1 MERFSTLLF
10 IFSTVTNYVTKL
22 LLAQFKLHYQIPNY
36 LHSSWVILVLL
47 SSVAGAVV
55 VYQSLPEGIVHHHS
69 NNTTNCGL
77 QILDIFQGSSL
88 ASFSTGKFPSTRK
101 SITMDNCAQLQ
112 PISEEMFHCNNNAL
126 EELFISRVP
135 NLKIIPDCFYNLKD
149 VRIEKCEN
157 LDLQPHL
164 LRNLTSLASL
174 QITNCQNIKVPL
186 SEWGLARLTSLRTL
200 TIGGI
205 FQEAT
210 SFSNHHHLFLLPT
223 TLVELC
229 ISSFQ
234 NLESLAFLSL
244 QTLTSLRKLY
254 VFQCP
259 KLQSFIP
266 RDGLADMLSE
276 LYIRD
281 CPLLIQRFSKEKG
294 EHWLK
299 FAHIPCVKI
308 DGKLILEQ

>member
-1 MERFSTLLF
+1 M
-10 IFSTVTNYVTKL
+10 
-22 LLAQFKLHYQIPNY
+22 
-36 LHSSWVILVLL
+36 
-47 SSVAGAVV
+47 
-55 VYQSLPEGIVHHHS
+55 
-69 NNTTNCGL
+69 
-77 QILDIFQGSSL
+77 
-88 ASFSTGKFPSTRK
+88 
-101 SITMDNCAQLQ
+101 
-112 PISEEMFHCNNNAL
+112 
-126 EELFISRVP
+126 
-135 NLKIIPDCFYNLKD
+135 
-149 VRIEKCEN
+149 
-157 LDLQPHL
+157 
-164 LRNLTSLASL
+164 
-174 QITNCQNIKVPL
+174 PL
-186 SEWGLARLTSLRTL
+186 SEWGLARLTSLRTF

-210 SFSNHHHLFLLPT
+210 SFSNHHHHLFLLPT

-276 LYIRD
+276 VYIRD
-281 CPLLIQRFSKEKG
+281 CPLLIQRCSKEKG
-294 EHWLK
+294 EDWLK